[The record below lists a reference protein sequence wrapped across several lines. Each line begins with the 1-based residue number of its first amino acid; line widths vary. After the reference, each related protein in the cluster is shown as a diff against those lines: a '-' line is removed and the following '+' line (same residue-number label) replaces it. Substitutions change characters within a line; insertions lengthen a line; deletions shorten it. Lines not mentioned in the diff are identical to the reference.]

1 MYHNNIIMQTN
12 ITTGLTTSE
21 VSKAPK
27 NIPAHHASSLEM
39 AFIVA
44 RGQVVSF
51 FFLLLIASGL
61 LSLFLREPID
71 ATIFFVIAGIN
82 AVIGFF
88 QEYRA
93 NKSAQTLEKMVAH
106 TVTVR
111 RNGVLEKIPH
121 TDVVLGD
128 ILILGPGDIAV
139 VDITVRTCTDGFL
152 DESVVTGET
161 MPRQINAGDSIPSGA
176 TVSQGSVIGEVSAVG
191 KESSL
196 MQYAEKISK
205 VQKSSN
211 FEKFI
216 HTISTTIM
224 IVTVACLL
232 LVLVVNV
239 LIMHGMMFSDYILY
253 AISMLVG
260 VVPESL
266 PLIVTIIL
274 TREALRLSKQ
284 QVLIKKLSVLQN
296 LGSMNYLF
304 TDKTGTLTENNL
316 RVKEILERDQ
326 TAYDKLFAIAAGSY
340 ERTPMDAVFDTAIL
354 TYVNSSDK
362 DFSKEKD
369 QELILSP
376 FQVERGY
383 AIYTFPSGEKVI
395 RGQYRSISALTG
407 SDNEFCD
414 TCTHYESEG
423 LRIIATAIAPKD
435 SEMYT
440 LQSAVIFEDPLKPDA
455 VETYK
460 ELSDLGINVKV
471 ITGDSLQV
479 AEYVG
484 NILHPVIMDKFAFS
498 MDGWKPDGTN
508 AIEDYFVY
516 ARCKPEQKSE
526 LIDEHLD
533 HGVVGFLGEGI
544 NDAMAL
550 KRADIGFVVNNGSD
564 VARQSGDVLLLEKS
578 LNPVIAA
585 VTMSREA
592 FLKIRTYLLCTLTG
606 NIGTLFS
613 LTAVVL
619 FWQQIPMLPIQ
630 ILLNNLLT
638 DLPLMFLITDR
649 IAPLLLKKPI
659 QDKASKF
666 FKIIVI
672 FAVISSIFD
681 FIFFFAFRGY
691 DLSVLRTGWFVFSV
705 LAELTLVF
713 SLRSE
718 LSLFKAPKISN
729 ILMVIMAVCYIVA
742 IALPFLPFGS
752 LFHLVPLSLVQLGI
766 LLGITIIY
774 LGINELTKKF
784 VFNQK

>member
-1 MYHNNIIMQTN
+1 MQTN
-12 ITTGLTTSE
+12 ITTGLTSAE
-21 VSKAPK
+21 VAKAPK
-27 NIPAHHASSLEM
+27 NIPAHHVSNVEM
-39 AFIVA
+39 IFSVA
-44 RGQVVSF
+44 RGQIISF
-51 FFLLLIASGL
+51 FFILLIVSGL
-61 LSLFLREPID
+61 LSFFLKEAID
-71 ATIFFVIAGIN
+71 AIIFFSIAGIN
-82 AVIGFF
+82 AIIGFF

-121 TDVVLGD
+121 TDVVLRD
-128 ILILGPGDIAV
+128 IVVLGPGDVAV
-139 VDITVRTCTDGFL
+139 VDMIVRTCVDGFL

-161 MPRQINAGDSIPSGA
+161 MPRQVSIGDSVPSGA
-176 TVSQGSVIGEVSAVG
+176 TVSQGSIIGEVSAVG
-191 KESSL
+191 KETSL
-196 MQYAEKISK
+196 MQYAQKITK
-205 VQKSSN
+205 IEKSSN

-216 HTISTTIM
+216 HTISRTIM
-224 IVTVACLL
+224 IVTVICLL
-232 LVLVVNV
+232 LVFVVNV
-239 LIMHGMMFSDYILY
+239 LIMHGMIFSDYILY

-304 TDKTGTLTENNL
+304 TDKTGTITENNL
-316 RVKEILERDQ
+316 RVKEILEREPR
-326 TAYDKLFAIAAGSY
+326 AYNTLFTIAAGSY
-340 ERTPMDAVFDTAIL
+340 ERTPMDEVFDTAIFDYI
-354 TYVNSSDK
+354 TKSEKEFV
-362 DFSKEKD
+362 KEKD

-383 AIYTFPSGEKVI
+383 AIYTFPSGEKII
-395 RGQYRSISALTG
+395 RGQYRSVSALTG
-407 SDNEFCD
+407 SDNDFCD
-414 TCTHYESEG
+414 TCTNYESQG
-423 LRIIATAIAPKD
+423 LRIIATAIAPKNSD
-435 SEMYT
+435 NYT

-455 VETYK
+455 VETYQQ
-460 ELSDLGINVKV
+460 LSNLGIDVKV

-484 NILHPVIMDKFAFS
+484 NILHPAIMDKFAFS
-498 MDGWKPDGTN
+498 MDGWKSDGTN
-508 AIEDYFVY
+508 TIEDYFVY

-592 FLKIRTYLLCTLTG
+592 FMKIRTYLLCTLTG

-613 LTAVVL
+613 LTAVVI

-638 DLPLMFLITDR
+638 DMPLMFLIADR
-649 IAPLLLKKPI
+649 IAAESTRRPI
-659 QDKASKF
+659 RDEAGKF

-672 FAVISSIFD
+672 FAALSSLFD

-691 DLSVLRTGWFVFSV
+691 DISVLRTGWFVFSV
-705 LAELTLVF
+705 FSELTLVF

-718 LSLFKAPKISN
+718 LSLFKAPSISKV
-729 ILMVIMAVCYIVA
+729 LGGVIITCYLLA
-742 IALPFLPFGS
+742 IMLPYSSVGS
-752 LFHLVPLSLVQLGI
+752 LFHLIPLSLIQVSVLIGI
-766 LLGITIIY
+766 VIAYMIM
-774 LGINELTKKF
+774 NEMTKKI
-784 VFNQK
+784 VFKKK

>member
-1 MYHNNIIMQTN
+1 MQTN
-12 ITTGLTTSE
+12 ITTGLTTE
-21 VSKAPK
+21 QVAKAQK
-27 NIPAHHASSLEM
+27 NIPEHHASSLEM
-39 AFIVA
+39 AFSVA
-44 RGQVVSF
+44 RAQVISF
-51 FFLLLIASGL
+51 FFILLIVSGC
-61 LSLFLREPID
+61 LSLFLHQPID
-71 ATIFFVIAGIN
+71 ATIFFIIAGIN

-93 NKSAQTLEKMVAH
+93 NKSAQTLEHMVAH
-106 TVTVR
+106 MVTVR

-128 ILILGPGDIAV
+128 IVILGPGDIAV
-139 VDITVRTCTDGFL
+139 VDINVRATNDGFL

-161 MPRQINAGDSIPSGA
+161 MPRQIAIGDTIPSGA

-205 VQKSSN
+205 VEKNSN

-216 HTISTTIM
+216 HVISTTIM
-224 IVTVACLL
+224 VITVACLL
-232 LVLVVNV
+232 LVLLVNV
-239 LIMHGMMFSDYILY
+239 LIIHGMVFSDYILF

-296 LGSMNYLF
+296 LGSMSYLF

-316 RVKEILERDQ
+316 RVKEILERDPG
-326 TAYDKLFAIAAGSY
+326 AYEKLFTIAAGSY
-340 ERTPMDAVFDTAIL
+340 ERTPMDSVFDTAIL
-354 TYVNSSDK
+354 DYVTKSEK
-362 DFSKEKD
+362 QFSKEEG

-395 RGQYRSISALTG
+395 RGQYRPISAMTG

-414 TCTHYESEG
+414 TCTKYESEG
-423 LRIIATAIAPKD
+423 LRIIATAIAPKNSD
-435 SEMYT
+435 SYA

-455 VETYK
+455 IETYK
-460 ELSDLGINVKV
+460 ELLDLGIDVKV

-484 NILHPVIMDKFAFS
+484 NILHPAIMEKFAFS
-498 MDGWKPDGTN
+498 MDNWKPDGIN

-585 VTMSREA
+585 VKMSREA

-619 FWQQIPMLPIQ
+619 FWQEIPMLPIQ

-638 DLPLMFLITDR
+638 DVPLMFLISDN
-649 IAPLLLKKPI
+649 ISSVLLNQPI
-659 QDKASKF
+659 RDKANRF

-672 FAVISSIFD
+672 FAAISSLFD
-681 FIFFFAFRGY
+681 FIFFFTFRGY
-691 DLSVLRTGWFVFSV
+691 DLAVLRTGWFVFSV
-705 LAELTLVF
+705 IAELTLVF

-718 LSLFKAPKISN
+718 LSLFKSPKISS
-729 ILMVIMAVCYIVA
+729 ILKGVMTSCYA
-742 IALPFLPFGS
+742 IAIVLPFVPFGS
-752 LFHLVPLSLVQLGI
+752 IFHLVPLSVSQLAI

-774 LGINELTKKF
+774 LIVNELTKKL
-784 VFNQK
+784 VFKK

>member
-1 MYHNNIIMQTN
+1 MQTN

-39 AFIVA
+39 AFVVA

-61 LSLFLREPID
+61 LSLFLHEPID

-128 ILILGPGDIAV
+128 IVILGPGDIAV
-139 VDITVRTCTDGFL
+139 VDVTVRTCTDGFL

-316 RVKEILERDQ
+316 RVKEILERDK

-340 ERTPMDAVFDTAIL
+340 ERTPMDTVFDTAIL
-354 TYVNSSDK
+354 TYVNGSDK
-362 DFSKEKD
+362 AFSKEKD

-395 RGQYRSISALTG
+395 RGQYRSISTLTG

-414 TCTHYESEG
+414 TCTKYESEG
-423 LRIIATAIAPKD
+423 LRIIATAISSKESD
-435 SEMYT
+435 TYT

-460 ELSDLGINVKV
+460 ELSDLSINVKV

-672 FAVISSIFD
+672 FAAISSIFD

-729 ILMVIMAVCYIVA
+729 ILMVIMTVCYIVA

-752 LFHLVPLSLVQLGI
+752 LFHLVPLSFVQLGI

-774 LGINELTKKF
+774 LGVNELTKKL

>member
-1 MYHNNIIMQTN
+1 MKQTD
-12 ITTGLTTSE
+12 IALGLTTQQVRQS
-21 VSKAPK
+21 PK
-27 NIPAHHASSLEM
+27 NIPAHHVSSLEM
-39 AFIVA
+39 AITVV
-44 RGQVVSF
+44 RGQVISF
-51 FFLLLIASGL
+51 FFILLIISGL
-61 LSLFLREPID
+61 LSFFLGETID
-71 ATIFFVIAGIN
+71 ATIFFIIAGIN

-111 RNGVLEKIPH
+111 RDGILTKISH

-128 ILILGPGDIAV
+128 IVVLGPGDIAV
-139 VDITVRTCTDGFL
+139 VDITVRACTDGFV

-161 MPRQINAGDSIPSGA
+161 MPRQITIGDSVPSGA
-176 TVSQGSVIGEVSAVG
+176 TISQGSVVGEVSAVG

-196 MQYAEKISK
+196 MQYAEKIAK
-205 VQKSSN
+205 IEKSSS

-224 IVTVACLL
+224 MVTVACLL
-232 LVLVVNV
+232 LVLLINV
-239 LIMHGMMFSDYILY
+239 LITHGMIFSDYVLY

-316 RVKEILERDQ
+316 RVKEVLERESS
-326 TAYDKLFAIAAGSY
+326 AYDKLFTIAAGSY
-340 ERTPMDAVFDTAIL
+340 ERTPMDEVFDTAIL
-354 TYVNSSDK
+354 DYLNQSGKPVV
-362 DFSKEKD
+362 KEKN

-395 RGQYRSISALTG
+395 RGQYRPISALTG
-407 SDNEFCD
+407 SDSDFCD
-414 TCTHYESEG
+414 TCTRYESEG
-423 LRIIATAIAPKD
+423 LRIIAIATAQKD
-435 SEMYT
+435 SEKYI

-455 VETYK
+455 VETYHQ
-460 ELSDLGINVKV
+460 LSKLGINVKV

-484 NILHPVIMDKFAFS
+484 NILHPAIMEKFAFS
-498 MDGWKPDGTN
+498 MDGWKTDGTN
-508 AIEDYFVY
+508 TIEDYFVY

-592 FLKIRTYLLCTLTG
+592 FMKIRTYLLCTLTG

-613 LTAVVL
+613 LTTVVV

-630 ILLNNLLT
+630 ILLNNILT
-638 DLPLMFLITDR
+638 DLPLMFLITDHISAESVKR
-649 IAPLLLKKPI
+649 PI
-659 QDKASKF
+659 RDEAKKF

-672 FAVISSIFD
+672 FAAISSLFD
-681 FIFFFAFRGY
+681 FIFFFTFRGY
-691 DLSVLRTGWFVFSV
+691 DISVLRTGWFVFSV
-705 LAELTLVF
+705 VAELTLVF

-718 LSLFKAPKISN
+718 LSLFKSPKMSK
-729 ILMVIMAVCYIVA
+729 ILGVVLVACYITA
-742 IALPFLPFGS
+742 IALPFLSFGS
-752 LFHLVPLSLVQLGI
+752 LFKLIPLTVFQIGI
-766 LLGITIIY
+766 LIGIAVVY
-774 LGINELTKKF
+774 LGANELAKKF
-784 VFNQK
+784 LFRKK